1 MHDWSAPSL
10 ARFLPTVRGDL
21 LVELVPLL
29 LQVVVVDLAGLT
41 VARRVGRGIP
51 PPAATIDRRSAA
63 RIDGGA
69 TGAPFGL
76 ASGLPGLPLLSL
88 LSSALGDSLVA
99 GFRVPPGVMSVLGST
114 RVTGDGTRDPVLFK
128 RCSSVRRRVRVRP
141 GSPIL
146 GVGNHELYQVNAI
159 RYRPGALACAGRPSG
174 SIQPDVPR
182 QRQSST
188 CPDCGTYRCD
198 RSRPGG
204 DAPTGRGWLDLCLLA
219 EIASSPRLVVSANLP
234 KRYSLLVLQS
244 RPEANRLTSALTVAV
259 ISSAIMPGVNES
271 SRDWR

>member
-41 VARRVGRGIP
+41 VARRVGRKL

-88 LSSALGDSLVA
+88 LSSALGDSLVSGFASSGGHERA
-99 GFRVPPGVMSVLGST
+99 GIDARH
-114 RVTGDGTRDPVLFK
+114 GDGTRDLVLFK

-141 GSPIL
+141 GSRIL

-219 EIASSPRLVVSANLP
+219 EIASSLVWWSPRPAHGTPCSF
-234 KRYSLLVLQS
+234 
-244 RPEANRLTSALTVAV
+244 
-259 ISSAIMPGVNES
+259 S
-271 SRDWR
+271 SRGRRQTA